1 MNALTSRRAA
11 LLGLVTALLTAL
23 LLPASAQPHRPGR
36 PGPEGGGEPAVP
48 AGSIGVRATITAVN
62 AAAGTLQ
69 ITDRN
74 GFSVTLKTST
84 STVIQLDGK
93 TATLADLKADDT
105 AVVVY
110 HRQTLV
116 ASQIAAASPP
126 PTVLTGTITSL
137 DATTGAVQ
145 ITTGHGTA
153 IALTANS
160 NSQIRLNGSATTV
173 ANLAVGQAVRVTYH
187 PADKIALTLAAAT
200 PRAGVVTGAITALDL
215 TAGTLQLTP
224 LVGAVQSLTLNAQ
237 TAYRL
242 NGRPVTPATIAV
254 GQLAAV
260 QVGTNNTATVVAAET
275 PPLIH
280 LLGTISALNVQGG
293 TVQITTPGATTI
305 TLLLGSFT
313 TVQKDNAAAT
323 ADKLAIGDQVQVEYE
338 YRLIPN
344 TSRALM
350 IVATSAAPASTP
362 TPAAGPAVASVAL
375 NPAAVT
381 GGTASTATVTLSA
394 AATGGAVV
402 TLASSN
408 PAVAAV
414 PASVTVPAGAAS
426 AIFSVTTTTVTAA
439 TTVTIFA
446 SFGGATSVATLTVNP

>member
-1 MNALTSRRAA
+1 MSGVEVEQDR
-11 LLGLVTALLTAL
+11 LG
-23 LLPASAQPHRPGR
+23 QRMD
-36 PGPEGGGEPAVP
+36 
-48 AGSIGVRATITAVN
+48 N

-110 HRQTLV
+110 NRQTLV
-116 ASQIAAASPP
+116 ATQIAAASPP

-215 TAGTLQLTP
+215 TAGMLQLTP
-224 LVGAVQSLTLNAQ
+224 LVGAAQSLTLNAQ
-237 TAYRL
+237 TTYRL
-242 NGRPVTPATIAV
+242 NGRPVTPAAIAV

-293 TVQITTPGATTI
+293 TVQITSPGATTI

-323 ADKLAIGDQVQVEYE
+323 ADKLAIGDQARVEYE

-344 TSRALM
+344 ASRALM

-381 GGTASTATVTLSA
+381 GGTGSTATVTLSA
-394 AATGGAVV
+394 PAATGGAVV

-414 PASVTVPAGAAS
+414 PASVTVPAGATS